1 MSLDLFVRVRE
12 RIVEGTLWP
21 LTDGNVLGSSGRG
34 EPCAVCDEPITSGE
48 SEYEVA
54 GPVMSVRVHVAC
66 YHAWNAESQRCA

>member
-12 RIVEGTLWP
+12 RIVEGTLWAI
-21 LTDGNVLGSSGRG
+21 DRRQCSREFRQG